1 MKNKYSAQDYNSSNM
16 ARILG
21 KDLSI
26 STKKSVELS
35 NFLRNKTT
43 KQAKDVLE
51 RVINKKQAVPFRRFT
66 MELAHRKGI
75 GPGRYPIKVSREFLR
90 LIKELETN
98 AQQKGLNASNL
109 VLKRIIANRASRPW
123 HFGRQR
129 RIKMKRTH
137 IEIVAV
143 ESSGKPK

>member
-1 MKNKYSAQDYNSSNM
+1 M
-16 ARILG
+16 
-21 KDLSI
+21 
-26 STKKSVELS
+26 
-35 NFLRNKTT
+35 RNKTT